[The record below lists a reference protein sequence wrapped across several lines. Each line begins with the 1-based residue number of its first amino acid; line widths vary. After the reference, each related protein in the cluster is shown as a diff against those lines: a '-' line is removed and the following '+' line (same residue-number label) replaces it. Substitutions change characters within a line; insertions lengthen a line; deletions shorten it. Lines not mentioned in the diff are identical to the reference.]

1 MTPQDLRIIGL
12 KYDAAGM
19 VVLGGPAVLSEV
31 SAQSGTYW
39 GHNLPLARAL
49 STARVQSTPVRSGS
63 SRVRAARA
71 ARSIGAMVCETSRP
85 RRGRRQGS
93 AARDDAAAILAVARR
108 SGNAAA
114 QRHASSPWSI
124 YHHLKSQHPPSDLS
138 TDAPALTTRGRQGQF
153 FRSSRPSN
161 LPTEQGVRYPTVD

>member
-49 STARVQSTPVRSGS
+49 STARVQSRANTGPT
-63 SRVRAARA
+63 AARP
-71 ARSIGAMVCETSRP
+71 GDGF
-85 RRGRRQGS
+85 RR
-93 AARDDAAAILAVARR
+93 
-108 SGNAAA
+108 
-114 QRHASSPWSI
+114 
-124 YHHLKSQHPPSDLS
+124 
-138 TDAPALTTRGRQGQF
+138 
-153 FRSSRPSN
+153 
-161 LPTEQGVRYPTVD
+161 